1 MTYIVGLVGPA
12 KVGKTTTGDELL
24 RLINIKKPKLKVKV
38 TSFARA
44 LYQIT
49 SMITGVPENILESQ
63 EYKGTEWTDETAP
76 LKFLSGWTPRKL
88 INTIGTECFRDK
100 IDKNFWVEIAIA
112 SAKKYDIVILTDA
125 RFENEY
131 EVCDYTIE
139 LSREGIDYA
148 RNHPSSMP
156 PPENMIDCKITL
168 YNGVD
173 LSKLAND
180 IVSRACLRKRVKS
193 KRKPCSEL

>member
-1 MTYIVGLVGPA
+1 MTYIVGLAGPA

-24 RLINIKKPKLKVKV
+24 RLISLKKPKLKVKV

-49 SMITGVPENILESQ
+49 SMITGVTEDVLESQ
-63 EYKGTEWTDETAP
+63 EYKGTEWTDKTAP

-100 IDKNFWVEIAIA
+100 IDNNFWVEIAI
-112 SAKKYDIVILTDA
+112 SSVKKYDIAILTDA
-125 RFENEY
+125 RFQNEY
-131 EVCDYTIE
+131 EVCDYTLE

-148 RNHPSSMP
+148 RNHASSMP
-156 PPENMIDCKITL
+156 PPEDMIDEKISL
-168 YNGVD
+168 YEGID
-173 LSKLAND
+173 LSYIASD
-180 IVSRACLRKRVKS
+180 IISRSCLRKRVKS
-193 KRKPCSEL
+193 KRKPCLE